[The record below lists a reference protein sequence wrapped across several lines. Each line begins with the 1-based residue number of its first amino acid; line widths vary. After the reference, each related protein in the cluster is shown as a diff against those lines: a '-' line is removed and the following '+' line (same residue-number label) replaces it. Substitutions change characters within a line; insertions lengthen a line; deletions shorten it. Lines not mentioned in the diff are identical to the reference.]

1 MFGQVLLWHGLLQK
15 IKGGGKSCEICG
27 SKNHGDGD
35 ETKEKD
41 KKKGTGKSEDILFSW
56 TCKIQAQILA
66 LNTKPAS
73 YAVIMVTV

>member
-1 MFGQVLLWHGLLQK
+1 MARFVTK
-15 IKGGGKSCEICG
+15 IKGGEARVVRFVGAKIMEMVKRLRKKT
-27 SKNHGDGD
+27 KNK
-35 ETKEKD
+35 TL
-41 KKKGTGKSEDILFSW
+41 GKSEDILFSW